1 MFIYNEVPQQICVN
15 NIVMRTYK
23 VKLEFENQNVKD
35 FWLKRICLVRDC
47 YNYASTIIFNEKIQL
62 GLKSIHNRLYYELR
76 DKFKELP
83 SQMCIQVERALIA
96 NYKSV
101 RSNGHHLDKPIQMK
115 HPAIQLDKRLFSNLT
130 RESFK
135 LSNGD
140 GSRRSIVRFV
150 TYPKFSELAEMYK
163 MCDPKLAYDVE
174 TDVFHACVPF
184 LDIPPTPHEDSYIG
198 IDLGVKRLAT
208 LSDGTAY
215 SDKKYLGNR
224 RRIRHNKRMLQKHK
238 KHSHSARTKLKKL
251 RRKEANVSKNMCHH
265 LANAILKHHGS
276 VVVMEDL
283 TKIKQST
290 SKTKEGFKK
299 KRHNN
304 MLSQVPFYLIR
315 QILTYKALLK
325 GKRVET
331 VSPEYTS
338 RQDCR
343 YGSGVGCKRIGCR
356 FYTKDNLVFDADWN
370 AAINIMH
377 RYVKHSTSFEL
388 PIDGKLNLVDRLLQT
403 ANGSVSN
410 HRAISTNFSVE

>member
-1 MFIYNEVPQQICVN
+1 
-15 NIVMRTYK
+15 MRTYK
-23 VKLEFENQNVKD
+23 VKLLFDNPQTYDLWVD
-35 FWLKRICLVRDC
+35 RLHLVRDC

-62 GLKSIHNRLYYELR
+62 GLKPIHSRLYYELR

-83 SQMCIQVERALIA
+83 SQMCIQVERALIS

-101 RSNGHHLDKPIQMK
+101 RSNGHKIDKPIQMK
-115 HPAIQLDKRLFSNLT
+115 HPSIQLDKRLFSNLT

-140 GSRRSIVRFV
+140 GNHRSVVKFV
-150 TYPKFSELAEMYK
+150 TYPKFNELAEMYK
-163 MCDPKLAYDVE
+163 MCDPKLTYNDN
-174 TDVFHACVPF
+174 TGVFYACVPF
-184 LDIPPTPHEDSYIG
+184 LDIPPTPHEDSYLG
-198 IDLGVKRLAT
+198 VDLGMKRIAT

-215 SDKKYLGNR
+215 SDKKYLATR
-224 RRIRHNKRMLQKHK
+224 RRIRHKKRILQSHK
-238 KHSHSARTKLKKL
+238 KHSHSAKTKLKKL

-265 LANAILKHHGS
+265 LANEILKHNGS
-276 VVVMEDL
+276 VLVMEDL

-290 SKTKEGFKK
+290 SKTKNGYKR

-304 MLSQVPFYLIR
+304 AISQVPFYQLR

-343 YGSGVGCKRIGCR
+343 TQSGVGCKRIGCR
-356 FYTKDNLVFDADWN
+356 FYTKDNMVFDADWN
-370 AAINIMH
+370 AAINIMN
-377 RYVKHSTSFEL
+377 RYKHSNSFSL
-388 PIDGKLNLVDRLLQT
+388 PLDGKLNLIDRPLQQ
-403 ANGSVSN
+403 ANSSMSN
-410 HRAISTNFSVE
+410 HRAISTVFSR

>member
-1 MFIYNEVPQQICVN
+1 
-15 NIVMRTYK
+15 MRTYK
-23 VKLEFENQNVKD
+23 VKLLFDNPQTYDLWVD
-35 FWLKRICLVRDC
+35 RLHLVRDC

-62 GLKSIHNRLYYELR
+62 GLKPIHSRLYYELR

-83 SQMCIQVERALIA
+83 SQMCIQVERALIS

-101 RSNGHHLDKPIQMK
+101 RSNGHKIDKPIQMK
-115 HPAIQLDKRLFSNLT
+115 HPSIQLDKRLFSNLT

-140 GSRRSIVRFV
+140 GNHRSVVKFV
-150 TYPKFSELAEMYK
+150 TYPKFNELAEMYK
-163 MCDPKLAYDVE
+163 MCDPKLVYNDD
-174 TDVFHACVPF
+174 TGVFYACVPF
-184 LDIPPTPHEDSYIG
+184 LDIPPTPHEDSYLG
-198 IDLGVKRLAT
+198 VDLGIKRIAT

-215 SDKKYLGNR
+215 SDKKYLANR
-224 RRIRHNKRMLQKHK
+224 RKIRHNKRMLQKHK
-238 KHSHSARTKLKKL
+238 KHSHSSKTKLKKL

-265 LANAILKHHGS
+265 LANEILKHNGS
-276 VVVMEDL
+276 VIVMEDL

-290 SKTKEGFKK
+290 SKTKNGYKR

-304 MLSQVPFYLIR
+304 AISQVPFYQLR

-343 YGSGVGCKRIGCR
+343 TQSGVGCKRIGCR
-356 FYTKDNLVFDADWN
+356 FYTKDGMVFDADWN
-370 AAINIMH
+370 ASINIMN
-377 RYVKHSTSFEL
+377 RYKHSNSFNL
-388 PIDGKLNLVDRLLQT
+388 PIDGRLNLIDRPLQQ
-403 ANGSVSN
+403 ANGSMSN
-410 HRAISTNFSVE
+410 HRAISTVFSR

>member
-1 MFIYNEVPQQICVN
+1 
-15 NIVMRTYK
+15 MRTYK
-23 VKLEFENQNVKD
+23 VKLLFDNPQTYDLWVD
-35 FWLKRICLVRDC
+35 RLHLVRDC

-62 GLKSIHNRLYYELR
+62 GLKPIHSRLYYELR

-83 SQMCIQVERALIA
+83 SQMCIQVERALIS

-101 RSNGHHLDKPIQMK
+101 RSNGHKIDKPIQMK
-115 HPAIQLDKRLFSNLT
+115 HPSIQLDKRLFSNLT

-140 GSRRSIVRFV
+140 GNHRSEVRFV
-150 TYPKFSELAEMYK
+150 TYQKFNELAEMYK
-163 MCDPKLAYDVE
+163 MCDPKLVYNDD
-174 TDVFHACVPF
+174 TRVFYACVPF
-184 LDIPPTPHEDSYIG
+184 LDIPTTPHEDSYLG
-198 IDLGVKRLAT
+198 VDLGMKRIAT

-215 SDKKYLGNR
+215 SDKKYLANR
-224 RRIRHNKRMLQKHK
+224 RRIRHKKRILQSHK

-265 LANAILKHHGS
+265 LANEILKHPCS
-276 VVVMEDL
+276 VIVMEDL

-290 SKTKEGFKK
+290 SKTKNGYKR

-304 MLSQVPFYLIR
+304 AISQVPFYQLR

-343 YGSGVGCKRIGCR
+343 TQSGVGCKRIGCR
-356 FYTKDNLVFDADWN
+356 FYTKDNMVFDADWN
-370 AAINIMH
+370 AAINIMN
-377 RYVKHSTSFEL
+377 RYKHSNSFDL
-388 PIDGKLNLVDRLLQT
+388 PIDGRLNLIDRPLQH
-403 ANGSVSN
+403 ANSSMSN
-410 HRAISTNFSVE
+410 HRAISTVFNR